1 MGRERRKRTR
11 VPLDFRVVVSIDNLE
26 IPVHSLNI
34 SLKGLLCSPDSRFQ
48 AKQMCH
54 VTLNLSPEIRAVIQ
68 GRVVR
73 ADAKGTAIDF
83 VEMDAESFS
92 HLKKIVE
99 YHTANPEKIAK
110 EMLLPAF
117 SGEQ

>member
-11 VPLDFRVVVSIDNLE
+11 VPLDFKVVVAMDNLE
-26 IPVHSLNI
+26 IPVHSRNI
-34 SLKGLLCSPDSRFQ
+34 SLKGLLCSPDSRFLPD
-48 AKQMCH
+48 KMCH
-54 VTLNLSPEIRAVIQ
+54 VIFNLSPEVRAVIQ

-73 ADAKGTAIDF
+73 TNAKGTAIDF
-83 VEMDAESFS
+83 EEMDAESFS

-110 EMLLPAF
+110 EILVPAF
-117 SGEQ
+117 SGE

>member
-11 VPLDFRVVVSIDNLE
+11 VPLDFKVLVTIDNLE
-26 IPVHSLNI
+26 IPVHSRNI

-48 AKQMCH
+48 AKQRCH
-54 VTLNLSPEIRAVIQ
+54 VTLNLSPEVRAVIQ
-68 GRVVR
+68 GWVVR
-73 ADAKGTAIDF
+73 AGAKETAIDF

-99 YHTANPEKIAK
+99 YHTAHP
-110 EMLLPAF
+110 
-117 SGEQ
+117 